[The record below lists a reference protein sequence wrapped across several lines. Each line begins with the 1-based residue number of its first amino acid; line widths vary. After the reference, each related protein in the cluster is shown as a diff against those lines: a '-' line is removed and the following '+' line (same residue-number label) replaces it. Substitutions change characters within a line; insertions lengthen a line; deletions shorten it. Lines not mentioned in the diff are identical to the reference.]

1 MKLTISGR
9 ALLMGTVFGLLL
21 QACGGGGGSDNPSPP
36 SPPSPPPPAA
46 QKYTISGTVRPAA
59 GAAIDNDVNDPAAL
73 YQPNDTIADA
83 QPIPNPVTLG
93 GYANQPGSGPSGR
106 SQSVGD
112 QMDFYRVNLLAGQ
125 ALNLF
130 IASDGL
136 RNDLDL
142 GLYDLAGT
150 LLDASVSQSRVESL
164 TVETSG
170 DYLVVVQADRGA
182 SNYVLT
188 IGQSLATTGEGMRL
202 SDRFVLGEAVVQFQ
216 DSATLA
222 AHGTLAHARTLN
234 LTAQSLGEKAERSRL
249 VDFDDYP
256 KLLQSTTAAPCIP
269 SVLPDSS
276 ATASADLEL
285 RLQTL
290 CMVKNLHLDLAIEN
304 ASPNYLRATQFVPN
318 DPLYSFQW
326 HYPQM
331 SLPPAWDL
339 TTGAD
344 VIVAVIDTGIVLSH
358 PDLQGQWVAGY
369 DFIKDPGNA
378 LDGDGIDPD
387 PTDNGDQSNPDGSS
401 SFHGTHVAGTVAAA
415 TNNRVGVAGVAFGAK
430 VMPLRAVGRFGG
442 SLYDIE
448 QAVRY
453 AAGLPNDS
461 GTVPPRR
468 ADVINLSLGSTGSAA
483 SEQATLDQARAA
495 GVIVVAAAGNSGTKT
510 RFYPAAYSGVIAVSA
525 VTLSKTLAPYSSFG
539 SWIDVAAP
547 GGSTATDLNGDG
559 KPDGVLSTVATDA
572 GGTLANDYVIWQ
584 GTSMATP
591 HVAGVAALMK
601 ARAPNLTPQ
610 QFDNL
615 LASGALTEDI
625 GVTGRDDQFGYG
637 LLNAYQAV
645 AAVSEQP
652 VDPTPILAVSPSA
665 LNFGTVLNSQTLVV
679 LNGGTGNLTVNPPTE
694 DSGGWL
700 NVKPMQIDANG
711 LGIYTVS
718 VNREVLADG
727 VYSATLTLASSANT
741 IQIKAIVQVANHLSA
756 GAMGYQ
762 YVLLT
767 DTDTG
772 ATVANA
778 AVTLQVDGSYR
789 YTFSDI
795 LVGTYEIFAGSD
807 SNNNFLICEAGETC
821 GAYLTTDKPVQIRV
835 DGDQSGLDF
844 VSGYT
849 VNLADF
855 QSVSEE
861 EDVTAGKG
869 LSRSPTRQVETVR

>member
-9 ALLMGTVFGLLL
+9 ALLIGTVFGLLL
-21 QACGGGGGSDNPSPP
+21 QACGGGGGSDS
-36 SPPSPPPPAA
+36 PSPPPPPPPE
-46 QKYTISGTVRPAA
+46 QKYTLSGVVRPAA
-59 GAAIDNDVNDPAAL
+59 GAAIDSDVNDPAAP
-73 YQPNDTIADA
+73 YQANDAVADA

-93 GYANQPGSGPSGR
+93 GYANQPGSGPPGR
-106 SQSVGD
+106 SRIVGD
-112 QMDFYRVNLLAGQ
+112 SMDFYRVNLLADQ

-130 IASDGL
+130 IANDGV

-142 GLYDLAGT
+142 GLYDLAGK

-170 DYLVVVQADRGA
+170 DYLVVVQATRGA

-188 IGQSLATTGEGMRL
+188 IGQSLAATSEGMRL
-202 SDRFVLGEAVVQFQ
+202 SDHFVLGEAVVQFQ
-216 DSATLA
+216 DNA
-222 AHGTLAHARTLN
+222 AITTTGTLARAHTLK
-234 LTAQSLGEKAERSRL
+234 LTAQSRQEAQERSRL
-249 VDFDDYP
+249 VSVNDYRE
-256 KLLQSTTAAPCIP
+256 LLQSTAAAACIP
-269 SVLPDSS
+269 PVLPESS
-276 ATASADLEL
+276 IPPSEELQVRLE
-285 RLQTL
+285 TL
-290 CMVKNLHLDLAIEN
+290 CMVKDLNRDNAIRS
-304 ASPNYLRATQFVPN
+304 ASPNYLRATQLVPN

-331 SLPPAWDL
+331 SLPQAWDL
-339 TTGAD
+339 TTGTDA
-344 VIVAVIDTGIVLSH
+344 IVAVIDTGIVLSH
-358 PDLQGQWVAGY
+358 PDLQGQLVAGY
-369 DFIKDPGNA
+369 DLIKDPGNA

-387 PTDNGDQSNPDGSS
+387 PTDVGDRSNPDGSG

-415 TNNRVGVAGVAFGAK
+415 TNNSVGVAGVAFGAK

-453 AAGLPNDS
+453 AAGLSNDS
-461 GTVPPRR
+461 GTLPPRR

-495 GVIVVAAAGNSGTKT
+495 GVIVVAAAGNSQTST

-525 VTLSKTLAPYSSFG
+525 VTLSKTLASYSNFG

-547 GGSTATDLNGDG
+547 GGNTATDLNGDG

-584 GTSMATP
+584 GTSMAAP

-615 LASGALTEDI
+615 LISGAMTEDI

-645 AAVSEQP
+645 AAASEQP

-665 LNFGTVLNSQTLVV
+665 LNFGTVLNSQTLTV
-679 LNGGTGNLTVNPPTE
+679 LNGGTGNLTVNSPTE

-700 NVKPMQIDANG
+700 SVEPTQIDANG

-718 VNREVLADG
+718 VNRAELADG

-741 IQIKAIVQVANHLSA
+741 VQIKAIMQVANDLSA
-756 GAMGYQ
+756 GAIGYQ

-767 DTDTG
+767 HPDTG
-772 ATVANA
+772 ETVADATV
-778 AVTLQVDGSYR
+778 TQQTDGGYA

-795 LVGTYEIFAGSD
+795 PVGTYEIFAGSD
-807 SNNNFLICEAGETC
+807 SNNNFLICEAGESC
-821 GAYLTTDKPVQIRV
+821 GAYLTTDEPVQIKV
-835 DGDQSGLDF
+835 DHDQSGLDF

-855 QSVSEE
+855 QSVSED
-861 EDVTAGKG
+861 EDGTTGKG
-869 LSRSPTRQVETVR
+869 LSRSQTRQVGTVR